1 MTVLYCPRNDH
12 LHTHGVRAALYK
24 ATHGFCTNLAPP
36 ACLCLK
42 TIPYPYGSGF
52 VPNWR
57 APRATLNPKLSLF
70 HPFSPCHDKDYTPFV
85 LCTMLQP
92 RDVHSGCTRSQT
104 LIDRQKHSSPHKLP
118 PIASDTRY
126 DTRDLRSS
134 QGQRDGKHTTYSSR
148 SLRVCPSSPIAIAL
162 V

>member
-70 HPFSPCHDKDYTPFV
+70 HPFSPCHDKDYTPSTRHRV
-85 LCTMLQP
+85 ATHAGGGRPQP
-92 RDVHSGCTRSQT
+92 CW
-104 LIDRQKHSSPHKLP
+104 
-118 PIASDTRY
+118 
-126 DTRDLRSS
+126 
-134 QGQRDGKHTTYSSR
+134 DG
-148 SLRVCPSSPIAIAL
+148 RVCPLS
-162 V
+162 